1 MASYS
6 PSTIAR
12 IGDIVLGIRVDTP
25 VVDVSDLVHLHQA
38 QVEDFNVYG
47 TILLKYLFMEV
58 TALLGTAGTLF
69 QYTYSCLLHTGG
81 AIAATKL
88 GTVSG
93 TLTDMTEGQRVVWG
107 GGAVAGANHQY
118 TGSAGVSDFAVGLVV
133 PIIIGYRDAVS
144 TIGHLTTTADMLTG
158 SVFHSLFYVPMSDGA
173 YVEAAY

>member
-1 MASYS
+1 MNYS

-38 QVEDFNVYG
+38 QVEDFNIYG

-58 TALLGTAGTLF
+58 TSLLGTAGTLF

-81 AIAATKL
+81 AISATKL
-88 GTVSG
+88 GTVSA
-93 TLTDMTEGQRVVWG
+93 TLTDMTEGQRIIWG
-107 GGAVAGANHQY
+107 GGAVAGANHIR
-118 TGSAGVSDFAVGLVV
+118 TGSAGVSDFAVGLGVPLVV
-133 PIIIGYRDAVS
+133 GYRNAVS

-158 SVFHSLFYVPMSDGA
+158 KVFHSLFYVPMSDGA
-173 YVEAAY
+173 YVTAVY